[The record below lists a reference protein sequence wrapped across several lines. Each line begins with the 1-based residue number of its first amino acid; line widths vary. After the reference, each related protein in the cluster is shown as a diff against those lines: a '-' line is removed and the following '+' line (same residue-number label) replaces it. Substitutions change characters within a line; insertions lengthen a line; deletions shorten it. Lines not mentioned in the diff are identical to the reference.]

1 MRVRIQR
8 LARFKI
14 LLLLWRRALLIQVS
28 FAAQFFQLALALVLG
43 RVFDRFRRRRH
54 RLADF
59 VNQAARTKLF
69 WFALRHIRLTEVTE

>member
-1 MRVRIQR
+1 MTVRIQR

-14 LLLLWRRALLIQVS
+14 LPLLWRSKSLIQIS
-28 FAAQFFQLALALVLG
+28 LAAEFFQLALALVLG

-59 VNQAARTKLF
+59 VNQAARTKFF